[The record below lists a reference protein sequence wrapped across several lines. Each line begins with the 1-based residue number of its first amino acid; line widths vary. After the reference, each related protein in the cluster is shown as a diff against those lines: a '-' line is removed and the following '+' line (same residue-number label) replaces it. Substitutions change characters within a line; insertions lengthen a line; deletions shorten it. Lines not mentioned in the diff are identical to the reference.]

1 MNKTRLKEIE
11 KAFLKVS
18 SLQKTPDEIP
28 AGWWSSADYMA
39 TKAVSQAT
47 ANKHIKLLLQKGL
60 VRSQKFLIL
69 CQDKMLHK
77 VPHYQ
82 LTDNNA

>member
-1 MNKTRLKEIE
+1 MNKKKLKEIE

-28 AGWWSSADYMA
+28 DGWWTSGDYGQS
-39 TKAVSQAT
+39 KGVSQAT
-47 ANKHIKLLLQKGL
+47 ANKHIKLLVQKGL

-69 CQDKMLHK
+69 CADRMLHH
-77 VPHYQ
+77 VPHYH
-82 LTDNNA
+82 LIDNNA

>member
-1 MNKTRLKEIE
+1 MNKIKLKEIE
-11 KAFLKVS
+11 KAFLKVT
-18 SLQKTPDEIP
+18 SLKRTPDEVP
-28 AGWWSSADYMA
+28 DGWWTSADYL
-39 TKAVSQAT
+39 KLKSISQAT

-69 CQDKMLHK
+69 CEDKMLHH

-82 LTDNNA
+82 LIDNIS

>member
-1 MNKTRLKEIE
+1 MNKTKLKEIE

-18 SLQKTPDEIP
+18 SLRRTPDEVP
-28 AGWWSSADYMA
+28 AGWWTSADYL
-39 TKAVSQAT
+39 KSKSISQAT

-69 CQDKMLHK
+69 CEDKMLHH

-82 LTDNNA
+82 LIDNIA

>member
-1 MNKTRLKEIE
+1 MNKIKLKEIE
-11 KAFLKVS
+11 KAFLKVN
-18 SLQKTPDEIP
+18 SLRRTPDEVP
-28 AGWWSSADYMA
+28 AGWWSSADYL
-39 TKAVSQAT
+39 KSKGISQAT

-69 CQDKMLHK
+69 CEDKMLHH

-82 LTDNNA
+82 LIDNNA

>member
-1 MNKTRLKEIE
+1 MNKKRLIEIE
-11 KAFLKVS
+11 KAFMKVS
-18 SLQKTPDEIP
+18 ALQKSPDEVP
-28 AGWWSSADYMA
+28 AGWWTSADYIA
-39 TKAVSQAT
+39 IKSVSQAT

-69 CQDKMLHK
+69 CQDKVLHK